1 MRSTNSSTP
10 TGSRKSTPAKAE
22 NALLRL
28 MTYLAPHKGK
38 VALITLLIVIVNLT
52 ALLKPWFIKVI
63 TDDYLVAGRLIN
75 DRGMPIWNLSL
86 IYIIL
91 MLIGMAAFYLQ
102 VVLITKV
109 GQLIARTL
117 REKIFS
123 TIQLLP
129 LSYLD
134 KHGSG
139 GLITRTTNDVEAVSE
154 LFTDVLVS
162 LVKDMVLLIGIVIA
176 MTGMNPQ
183 LSLYAF
189 IVVPPMMALVFFIRK
204 KIHDNWIVLKAI
216 TSRLNGFIAEN
227 ISGMKIVQL
236 FNGQKEKFAE
246 FTRLNDDFF
255 TRSLLQMK
263 MHSLSGPSANV
274 FESVATAI
282 ILVVGMRMLN
292 NGEVQ
297 IGDVIGLTLYIRQ
310 FFVPVADLAD
320 SFTSIESAVVS
331 AQRIF
336 EITDLEDTREDL
348 DEGTAMPEIRGE
360 IEFRNVWFAYDEED
374 WILKDVSFHV
384 KPGDTF
390 AIIGE
395 TGSGKTT
402 IISLLSRFYEI
413 QKGQILID
421 GVDITTIRKR
431 DLRTRIAVVLQDVF
445 LFSGTIEENIA
456 LNDTVSDDLMQE
468 ALEKAQT
475 GPMLE
480 SFSRGLD
487 EPVMERGATFS
498 MGQRQLLSFAR
509 ALAHDPSIFVLDEAT
524 ANIDTR
530 TEVLIQKA
538 IEEISRERTTIIIAH
553 RLSTIR
559 NADTIL
565 VLSDGEIIEQGN
577 HEKLM
582 EEDSTY
588 RSMVEKG
595 GSAA

>member
-38 VALITLLIVIVNLT
+38 VALITLLILIVNLT

-395 TGSGKTT
+395 TG
-402 IISLLSRFYEI
+402 
-413 QKGQILID
+413 
-421 GVDITTIRKR
+421 
-431 DLRTRIAVVLQDVF
+431 
-445 LFSGTIEENIA
+445 
-456 LNDTVSDDLMQE
+456 
-468 ALEKAQT
+468 
-475 GPMLE
+475 
-480 SFSRGLD
+480 
-487 EPVMERGATFS
+487 
-498 MGQRQLLSFAR
+498 
-509 ALAHDPSIFVLDEAT
+509 
-524 ANIDTR
+524 
-530 TEVLIQKA
+530 
-538 IEEISRERTTIIIAH
+538 
-553 RLSTIR
+553 
-559 NADTIL
+559 
-565 VLSDGEIIEQGN
+565 
-577 HEKLM
+577 
-582 EEDSTY
+582 
-588 RSMVEKG
+588 
-595 GSAA
+595 

>member
-38 VALITLLIVIVNLT
+38 VALITLLILIVNLT

>member
-1 MRSTNSSTP
+1 MRSTSSNTP
-10 TGSRKSTPAKAE
+10 TGSGKTTPAKGE

-28 MTYLAPHKGK
+28 LTYLAPHKGR
-38 VALITLLIVIVNLT
+38 VALIALLIVIVNLT

-63 TDDYLVAGRLIN
+63 TDDYLVAGRLVN
-75 DRGMPIWNLSL
+75 DRGIPIWGLSL
-86 IYIIL
+86 IYVVL
-91 MLIGMAAFYLQ
+91 MLLGMAAFYLQ

-117 REKIFS
+117 REKVFS

-134 KHGSG
+134 RHGSG

-162 LVKDMVLLIGIVIA
+162 LVKDLVLLIGIVIA
-176 MTGMNPQ
+176 MTGMNLR

-189 IVVPPMMALVFFIRK
+189 VVVPPMMALVFFIRK

-246 FTRLNDDFF
+246 FTKLNDDFF
-255 TRSLLQMK
+255 SRSLLQMK

-282 ILVVGMRMLN
+282 ILVAGMSLLN

-336 EITDLEDTREDL
+336 EITDLDDIVEDL
-348 DEGTAMPEIRGE
+348 DEGIAMPKIQGE
-360 IEFRNVWFAYDEED
+360 IEFRNVWFAYDGED

-384 KPGDTF
+384 RPGDTF

-413 QKGQILID
+413 QRGQILID

-456 LNDTVSDDLMQE
+456 LNDSVSDELMQE
-468 ALEKAQT
+468 ALDKAQT
-475 GPMLE
+475 RPMLE
-480 SFSRGLD
+480 SFRHGLD

-559 NADTIL
+559 HADTIL
-565 VLSDGEIIEQGN
+565 VLADGEIIEQGN
-577 HEKLM
+577 HEELM
-582 EEDSTY
+582 AEGATY
-588 RSMVEKG
+588 RRMVEKG